1 MHHEIPL
8 VLADDEKNNEIEFHQ
23 QQQPHNKQYPAAEP
37 EGRIFLTNRY
47 NGITLSTTSSN
58 FLIKTKTVASLVQTT
73 ITSTSTLFC
82 VPAIEFSG
90 SAYQTTCS
98 ANGRRRRDV
107 VSLLDMLEGMK
118 RDNNDQDLLEE
129 ESIISPDQ
137 VEPLESS
144 VAPSY
149 GLFGTAG
156 RMKKDLSAE
165 TTGIIESSQEPEDD
179 ADWDERRKRSFFGSI
194 GGLFLVSSTVSIT
207 NCTTTVTTT
216 TSTLTLG
223 TSGAVTC
230 LPSGLT
236 TC

>member
-8 VLADDEKNNEIEFHQ
+8 VSTDSAVNNEIEVHHQ
-23 QQQPHNKQYPAAEP
+23 HPPPAEP
-37 EGRIFLTNRY
+37 EGRIFFSNRY

-58 FLIKTKTVASLVQTT
+58 FLIRTKTVASLIQTT
-73 ITSTSTLFC
+73 ITSTSILYC
-82 VPAIEFSG
+82 VPAIQFSG
-90 SAYQTTCS
+90 TAYSTTCS

-107 VSLLDMLEGMK
+107 VSLLDMLEEIK
-118 RDNNDQDLLEE
+118 RSNNNDDDLLEE

-137 VEPLESS
+137 VKPLESS
-144 VAPSY
+144 SEPSL
-149 GLFGTAG
+149 GLFGTTG
-156 RMKKDLSAE
+156 RIKKELGVTNPRVD
-165 TTGIIESSQEPEDD
+165 SSQESEDD
-179 ADWDERRKRSFFGSI
+179 VDWEDRKKRSFFGSI
-194 GGLFLVSSTVSIT
+194 SGLFLVSSTVSIT

-216 TSTLTLG
+216 TSSLTLG